1 MNEDAAVERDHVL
14 PTWSQQESIQI
25 YSFEYSSFFFSV
37 PLSIR
42 DREIKVCP
50 WMLFLLYCY
59 GPYS

>member
-1 MNEDAAVERDHVL
+1 MNGDDAVEGNHIL
-14 PTWSQQESIQI
+14 PTWSQQDSIQFCR
-25 YSFEYSSFFFSV
+25 FEYFFFPV

-42 DREIKVCP
+42 GMKIKICP